1 MDKWPCD
8 PVGLVVCAF
17 KTKHVCSIASCVA
30 IGVVGFLNP
39 TFVYL
44 HTLCDS
50 CMQSVQK
57 FLNYCNIL

>member
-1 MDKWPCD
+1 MDKWSCD

-17 KTKHVCSIASCVA
+17 RTEHVCSIASYVV

-39 TFVYL
+39 PFVYL
-44 HTLCDS
+44 RDS

-57 FLNYCNIL
+57 I